1 MNTMI
6 RNYTGTRANHHWS
19 TARFVAQA
27 KANSPDA
34 WKSVD
39 CVKMACALEAAF
51 PEWLAAF
58 WASQRERCTD
68 ALRQPQEGRRSSI
81 EADSKTPEIEHF
93 ARAA

>member
-1 MNTMI
+1 
-6 RNYTGTRANHHWS
+6 
-19 TARFVAQA
+19 
-27 KANSPDA
+27 
-34 WKSVD
+34 
-39 CVKMACALEAAF
+39 MACALEAAF